1 MSDTSQGPGWWV
13 ASDGRWYPPQPD
25 GSATTTTQTD
35 VPGSTPYQGVDP
47 TASDGSADPQGP
59 DWWRASDG
67 RWYPPVPG
75 GPTPAT
81 PKKPLHRKVWFWLLI
96 VVAVGFGGCVA
107 TVSVAGVAVDHF
119 AHEHHTI
126 VYSVTGTSQGTAIT
140 YATLQE
146 GNGQNGSTELT
157 ATALPW
163 TRTIS
168 ASGLVTIYHVSAV
181 VGPAGG
187 SVTCSITDNGSLVS
201 EKSAVGAFR
210 SVSCNWGG

>member
-25 GSATTTTQTD
+25 TPGATMTQWAGPGAVPYPAVGPAGYVGS
-35 VPGSTPYQGVDP
+35 PGQPGPGWWQ
-47 TASDGSADPQGP
+47 ASDGQ
-59 DWWRASDG
+59 
-67 RWYPPVPG
+67 WYPPQPG
-75 GPTPAT
+75 GPAPDP

-96 VVAVGFGGCVA
+96 VVALGFSGCVA
-107 TVSVAGVAVDHF
+107 AVSVAGVAVDHI

-126 VYSVTGTSQGTAIT
+126 VYSVIGTSQGTAIT

-146 GNGQNGSTELT
+146 GDGQNGSSDLT
-157 ATALPW
+157 AATLPW

-181 VGPAGG
+181 VGPGGG
-187 SVTCSITDNGSLVS
+187 SVRCTITDNGSLVS
-201 EKSAVGAFR
+201 EKTAIGAFQ
-210 SVSCNWGG
+210 SASCNWGG